1 MSAKNPT
8 QLTTPLYT
16 YVKPKNRAYV
26 RSQAKKEGVSYSEYI
41 DLMIER
47 SRIHKIARIVD
58 AKPRRKTLSVRRKRA
73 A

>member
-16 YVKPKNRAYV
+16 YVKPKNRKWV
-26 RSQAKKEGVSYSEYI
+26 HQQAKKNEQSYSEYI
-41 DLMIER
+41 DSMIER
-47 SRIHKIARIVD
+47 SRVHKIARED
-58 AKPRRKTLSVRRKRA
+58 QPRRKKVTARRKRA